1 MLKKYLVVLFFIL
14 FSTYIQVANTM
25 TITRNNHS
33 ELGEPVGPY
42 THSVTFNNQI
52 YTSGLTAFGTDA
64 IDKSISFQTK
74 EIFRQLEILL
84 ENENSSLDRLIKVT
98 LFVSDITEMNDVRE
112 TLFEIYNGKIPAS
125 SAVEVSKLF
134 DPRVKIE
141 IEAIAAVN
149 Q

>member
-1 MLKKYLVVLFFIL
+1 MLKTHSAILFFL
-14 FSTYIQVANTM
+14 FFSTYIQAAHTM
-25 TITRNNHS
+25 NITRNNHA

-64 IDKSISFQTK
+64 IDQDIRFQTR
-74 EIFRQLEILL
+74 EIFKQLETLL
-84 ENENSSLDRLIKVT
+84 KNENSGLNRLIKVT
-98 LFVSDITEMNDVRE
+98 LFVSDITLLNTLRE
-112 TLFEIYNGKIPAS
+112 TLFDIYNGKIPAS
-125 SAVEVSKLF
+125 SAVEVSTLF
-134 DPRVKIE
+134 DPRLKIE

>member
-1 MLKKYLVVLFFIL
+1 MIRINSLILFLLL
-14 FSTYIQVANTM
+14 FSTLAHSGHTM
-25 TITRNNHS
+25 TINRTNHA

-42 THSVTFNNQI
+42 THSVAFNNVI

-64 IDKSISFQTK
+64 IDKDISAQTQ
-74 EIFRQLEILL
+74 EIFRQLDVLL
-84 ENENSSLDRLIKVT
+84 KNENSGLNRLIKVT
-98 LFVSDITEMNDVRE
+98 LFVSDISQLVTVRE
-112 TLFEIYNGKIPAS
+112 TLFEIYNGEIPAS

-141 IEAIAAVN
+141 IEAIAGVN